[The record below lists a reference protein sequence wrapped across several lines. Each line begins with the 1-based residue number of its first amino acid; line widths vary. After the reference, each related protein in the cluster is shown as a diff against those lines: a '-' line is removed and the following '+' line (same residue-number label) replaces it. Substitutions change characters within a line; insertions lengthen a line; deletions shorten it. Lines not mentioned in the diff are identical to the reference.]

1 MEAGP
6 SMTAGLESMPL
17 LGGTGVFA
25 AELRFAEHAEIV
37 DSAAELESLGY
48 TALWIPD
55 VGGPVFEALDLLLGA
70 TSAVTVA
77 TAVLNIWRHAAG
89 DVAGWWEKLPEDHRR
104 RVMLGL
110 GVSHAQMI
118 GAEWRRPLAVMR
130 EFLDSLDANGP
141 PPHHR
146 CLGALGPKML
156 ELARRRTSGAIPYL
170 VTPEHTHAARK
181 ALGDG
186 GRLYV
191 EQGIV
196 FETDPAVAREIA
208 RAGIDIYCGLPN
220 YVNNW
225 KRLGFTDDDVASR
238 SDRLVD
244 GLIAWGDADAIRD
257 RLDAHRKAGADHVC
271 IQVIHRPGASSREA
285 WRALAP

>member
-1 MEAGP
+1 
-6 SMTAGLESMPL
+6 MTAELESMPM

-25 AELRFAEHAEIV
+25 KELRFAEHGEII
-37 DSAAELESLGY
+37 DAAAELESLGY

-55 VGGPVFEALDLLLGA
+55 AGGPVFEALDRLLDA
-70 TSAVTVA
+70 TSAVTIA
-77 TAVLNIWRHAAG
+77 TAVLNIWRHTAG
-89 DVAGWWEKLPEDHRR
+89 EVARWWEKLPDDRRR

-118 GAEWRRPLAVMR
+118 GEEWGRPLAVMR
-130 EFLDSLDANGP
+130 EFLDELDASGP

-156 ELARRRTSGAIPYL
+156 ELARRRTSGAVPYL
-170 VTPEHTHAARK
+170 VTPEYTRAARM

-186 GRLYV
+186 RLHV
-191 EQGIV
+191 EQGV
-196 FETDPAVAREIA
+196 VLETDPDVAREMA
-208 RAGIDIYCGLPN
+208 RAELAIYCRLPN

-225 KRLGFTDDDVASR
+225 RRLGFTDDDVASR

-244 GLIAWGDADAIRD
+244 GLFAWGDVDAIND
-257 RLDAHRKAGADHVC
+257 RLDAHRHAGANHVC
-271 IQVIHRPGASSREA
+271 LQVIQPPGASPREA

>member
-1 MEAGP
+1 
-6 SMTAGLESMPL
+6 MTAELESMPM

-25 AELRFAEHAEIV
+25 TELRFAEPAAVI
-37 DSAAELESLGY
+37 DAAAELESLGY

-55 VGGPVFEALDLLLGA
+55 VGGPVFEALDRLLGA

-77 TAVLNIWRHAAG
+77 TAVLNIWRHTAR
-89 DVAGWWEKLPEDHRR
+89 DVAAWWEKLPDDRRR

-110 GVSHAQMI
+110 GVSHAPVI
-118 GAEWRRPLAVMR
+118 GAQWERPLAVMR
-130 EFLDSLDANGP
+130 EFLDELDANGP

-146 CLGALGPKML
+146 CIGALGPKML
-156 ELARRRTSGAIPYL
+156 ELARRRTSGAVPYL
-170 VTPEHTHAARK
+170 VTPEHTRAARA
-181 ALGDG
+181 ALGD

-191 EQGIV
+191 EQGVI

-208 RAGIDIYCGLPN
+208 RDAIDRYCGLPN
-220 YVNNW
+220 YVNSW

-238 SDRLVD
+238 SHRLVD
-244 GLIAWGDADAIRD
+244 GLFAWGDVDAINA
-257 RLDAHRKAGADHVC
+257 RLDAHRDAGADHVC
-271 IQVIHRPGASSREA
+271 LQVVHPPGASSREA